1 MESSIAGLLERQLA
15 SCCQVL
21 AMYIYNYII
30 IYIYIYLLA
39 TCHSAIHAKRCCT
52 ESTFTTSGLKL
63 PFPKP
68 FSYLLGLLAMIS
80 VVFVLISVT
89 TCDNWYVYNWRLACH
104 INCCWGSVS
113 PGPLCVALTWHWASG
128 STLQL
133 RSDIY
138 IYVEEVTSIRMFV
151 EITAMTT
158 KSLTTCLNNH
168 KSISVILVLVQL

>member
-21 AMYIYNYII
+21 AMYM
-30 IYIYIYLLA
+30 YIYIYMMIYVIYIYVYISYMPFG
-39 TCHSAIHAKRCCT
+39 HSSEKCCT

-89 TCDNWYVYNWRLACH
+89 TCDNWYVYNRRLACH

-133 RSDIY
+133 RSEIY
-138 IYVEEVTSIRMFV
+138 IWKKLRAS
-151 EITAMTT
+151 
-158 KSLTTCLNNH
+158 KCL
-168 KSISVILVLVQL
+168 